1 MKDLQL
7 ARDVLPIG
15 KFKGRMSEM
24 IRRVRTEGRPLV
36 VTLNGEPAAVLVS
49 PEEYDRM
56 TSARRV
62 RRDISEGLADVAA
75 GRSLS
80 DEALTTW
87 ADQRYGSTRKT
98 R

>member
-1 MKDLQL
+1 MDLMKDLEL

-36 VTLNGEPAAVLVS
+36 S
-49 PEEYDRM
+49 PEEYERM
-56 TSARRV
+56 TSIRRV
-62 RRDISEGLADVAA
+62 RQGISEGLADVAA
-75 GRSLS
+75 GRILS
-80 DEALTTW
+80 DEELTAW
-87 ADQRYGSTRKT
+87 ADRRYGSARKT